1 MIFSKKHRKETT
13 RIRLREMG
21 IVRTAFFLVGTTI
34 GAGFLTGAELIRF
47 FRGAGSLA
55 SLAFSCAV
63 YCLVCA
69 FLLHLGKKYNG
80 FAGAM
85 HALFGRGAN
94 VAICL
99 LLAVAFVPCAG
110 MLAGLD
116 ELLPAYRPLPSLAGL
131 AIVLVFLSRG
141 MRGVSFLSVLLVP
154 LLLVFIFFSGTGFV
168 TAAFPSASE
177 TGRGLLY
184 ATMNAAFAAP
194 AFMDAGRDTRA
205 PVRSSVLASGA
216 VFLCG
221 AIILGGV
228 FGAGGDAVSAPMPY
242 LYVMRGSK
250 VFFATVACAVLT
262 SLASALFPL
271 LSACERFA
279 GEKKNAAKIV
289 ILLAAFLLSRL
300 GLNGVIGV
308 LYPAVGVF
316 GAVFSAV
323 CIFNEYFFK
332 QYHQRIHSRRQKAE
346 NKGRAHHKV
355 KFEHLTAV
363 DDQISEPRP

>member
-1 MIFSKKHRKETT
+1 M
-13 RIRLREMG
+13 
-21 IVRTAFFLVGTTI
+21 
-34 GAGFLTGAELIRF
+34 
-47 FRGAGSLA
+47 FRRAALSLA
-55 SLAFSCAV
+55 CSNKSHCVSL
-63 YCLVCA
+63 
-69 FLLHLGKKYNG
+69 KK
-80 FAGAM
+80 
-85 HALFGRGAN
+85 
-94 VAICL
+94 
-99 LLAVAFVPCAG
+99 
-110 MLAGLD
+110 
-116 ELLPAYRPLPSLAGL
+116 
-131 AIVLVFLSRG
+131 VL
-141 MRGVSFLSVLLVP
+141 
-154 LLLVFIFFSGTGFV
+154 
-168 TAAFPSASE
+168 SE
-177 TGRGLLY
+177 
-184 ATMNAAFAAP
+184 
-194 AFMDAGRDTRA
+194 
-205 PVRSSVLASGA
+205 
-216 VFLCG
+216 
-221 AIILGGV
+221 
-228 FGAGGDAVSAPMPY
+228 
-242 LYVMRGSK
+242 
-250 VFFATVACAVLT
+250 VFFAAVACAVLT